1 MAESPVPVRPK
12 LQVGM
17 VDTHVNE
24 TVTHVAELD
33 EEAAK
38 KQLKGTSIMTFLP
51 ALVIAII
58 CPCVLL
64 PFCLFYYSE
73 KKAHE
78 ACVQQWQV
86 YLTDQ
91 TLVYVDPTQPTEYHN
106 KVAVPLTNIESVAV
120 KLSDLMVTIKS
131 SAPGVVVTRRDPEG
145 LNTVTTHSLS
155 IKCVKDTEDFANM
168 LRERI
173 K

>member
-1 MAESPVPVRPK
+1 MPAQPK

-24 TVTHVAELD
+24 TVTHVADVD

-38 KQLKGTSIMTFLP
+38 KELKGASLAAFLP
-51 ALVIAII
+51 ALVIAIV

-78 ACVQQWQV
+78 ACMQQWQV
-86 YLTDQ
+86 YLTDN

-106 KVAVPLTNIESVAV
+106 KVAVPLTNIKSVEV
-120 KLSDLMVTIKS
+120 KSSDLMVTIKP
-131 SAPGVVVTRRDPEG
+131 SAPGVVLTRRDPEG
-145 LNTVTTHSLS
+145 VNTITTHSLS
-155 IKCVKDTEDFANM
+155 IKCVKDAEDFAKV
-168 LRERI
+168 LREHI